1 MNDLVAHRRR
11 RPRGLHSVF
20 ERTLDEQR
28 RALVGWVLG
37 LAGLGLVMLGMYPSI
52 RGNHDFAKLLE
63 AYPQALRT
71 LFGLADYTSGPG
83 YLRAEIFSLTGP
95 LLFVIF
101 AVLWG
106 TDLTAGEEE
115 RHTVDIL
122 LANPVS
128 RGRVVVEKW
137 AAMVVGVAL
146 TAVSL
151 GVVLVL
157 GGPLAKLHVGL
168 AALSSALVST
178 AALTALFG
186 TLGLAIGAATGH
198 RGLARGLTALAAVG
212 AYLLSSL
219 PELVTWLRPIRPL
232 SPWYHALGVDPL
244 ATGYR
249 PLHLAVVLG
258 LTAAFLVV
266 AIVSFDRRDLAT

>member
-1 MNDLVAHRRR
+1 
-11 RPRGLHSVF
+11 VF
-20 ERTLDEQR
+20 ERAFDEQR

-37 LAGLGLVMLGMYPSI
+37 LAGLGVVMLGMYPSI
-52 RGNHDFAKLLE
+52 RGNRNFSKILE

-106 TDLTAGEEE
+106 SDLTAGEEE
-115 RHTVDIL
+115 RRTVDIL

-128 RGRVVVEKW
+128 RRRVVVEKW
-137 AAMVVGVAL
+137 AAMVVGIMISATCL
-146 TAVSL
+146 GAVL
-151 GVVLVL
+151 AL
-157 GGPLAKLHVGL
+157 GGPVVKLHVGL
-168 AALSSALVST
+168 VALSAAVVST
-178 AALTALFG
+178 ALLAVLFG
-186 TLGLAIGAATGH
+186 SFGLAVGTATGR
-198 RGLARGLTALAAVG
+198 RGLARGVTALAAVV

-219 PELVTWLRPIRPL
+219 PELVSWLRPARPL

-244 ATGYR
+244 SKGYR
-249 PLHLAVVLG
+249 PLHLLVLLALVALCLGVAV
-258 LTAAFLVV
+258 LTFE
-266 AIVSFDRRDLAT
+266 RRDLAT